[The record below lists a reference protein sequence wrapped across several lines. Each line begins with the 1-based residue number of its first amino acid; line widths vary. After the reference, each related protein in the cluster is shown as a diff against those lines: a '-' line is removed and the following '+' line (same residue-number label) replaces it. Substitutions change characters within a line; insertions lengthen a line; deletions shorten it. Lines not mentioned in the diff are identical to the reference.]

1 MLHLTE
7 SLGQRTQALVRDGL
21 AAMLV
26 LALCCGPALAGD
38 PAPSPEDRARSL
50 AEEVLRRTG
59 EDGDGS
65 LGAWTRGVIDRA
77 LGHAGETARQ
87 TVPGASGATAARLPA
102 ERHAAATG
110 AGLAGRPPASEVL
123 VFLSLSVPPASWRQ
137 WADDAARADVPLVL
151 RGVSEGGVP
160 GTAKL
165 IGERLGGAEA
175 GSLPRARSGVAI
187 DPRLFRLFAIERVP
201 AVVVA
206 PGGVPPCASR
216 GCAGDPPPDHDLI
229 AGNIGLMAA
238 LEAVAAEGE
247 AGRHTA
253 RRHLER
259 LRRED

>member
-26 LALCCGPALAGD
+26 LALCCGPALGGD

-50 AEEVLRRTG
+50 AEEALRRAG

-77 LGHAGETARQ
+77 LGHAGETAQQ
-87 TVPGASGATAARLPA
+87 TVPGASGPSAAPLAA
-102 ERHAAATG
+102 ERHAVATG
-110 AGLAGRPPASEVL
+110 TGLSVRPNSGEVI

-151 RGVSEGGVP
+151 RGVGEGGFRATV
-160 GTAKL
+160 TE
-165 IGERLGGAEA
+165 IGKRLGGHDA
-175 GSLPRARSGVAI
+175 GVAI
-187 DPRLFRLFAIERVP
+187 DPRLFRLFGVTRVP

-238 LEAVAAEGE
+238 LEAVAVEGE

-259 LRRED
+259 MQGGERR

>member
-1 MLHLTE
+1 MLPVVE

-38 PAPSPEDRARSL
+38 PAPSPEDRARIL
-50 AEEVLRRTG
+50 ADEALRRAG
-59 EDGDGS
+59 EDGNDA
-65 LGAWTRGVIDRA
+65 LGAWTRGVIGRA
-77 LGHAGETARQ
+77 LERAGETARR
-87 TVPGASGATAARLPA
+87 TVPGTSGPSAAPLAA
-102 ERHAAATG
+102 ERHAVATG
-110 AGLAGRPPASEVL
+110 TGLSGRPNSGEVL

-151 RGVSEGGVP
+151 RGVAANSLPE
-160 GTAKL
+160 TAKL
-165 IGERLGGAEA
+165 IAARLDGAEA
-175 GSLPRARSGVAI
+175 GVAI

-238 LEAVAAEGE
+238 LEAVAVEGE

-259 LRRED
+259 MQGGERR